1 MKRNHL
7 VILSM
12 PSQAT
17 LRVLLLLVVG
27 SFFVAGAAQAQVTS
41 NGRESRSLFVA
52 EAAHAP
58 ATSYGRESRFWIG
71 SGLGLVAIS
80 NYAGEQGIFGLF
92 AGNLNATY
100 QFGRNLVSARTALA
114 TVFIGEGY
122 YDVGLLYGR
131 VLSEG
136 FFFTSVGAGVAYVEG
151 ENVGLFGDNEE
162 LFATISLPLEVQLF
176 VRPLRFIGVGIYGFA
191 NINRE
196 KNFVGA
202 TFSVQ
207 IGNLR

>member
-1 MKRNHL
+1 MKRNQP

-12 PSQAT
+12 PGQAT

-27 SFFVAGAAQAQVTS
+27 SLFVAGAAPAQVTS

-58 ATSYGRESRFWIG
+58 ATSYGRDSRFWIG
-71 SGLGLVAIS
+71 SGLGLAAIS
-80 NYAGEQGIFGLF
+80 NYADEQGIFGLF

-100 QFGRNLVSARTALA
+100 QFGRHLVSARGALA
-114 TVFIGEGY
+114 TVLLVTFS
-122 YDVGLLYGR
+122 DVGLLYGR

-136 FFFTSVGAGVAYVEG
+136 SFFASVGAGVAYVEG
-151 ENVGLFGDNEE
+151 LDVGLFGDNDE
-162 LFATISLPLEVQLF
+162 LFATIGLPLEVQLF
-176 VRPLRFIGVGIYGFA
+176 VRPFRFIGVGIYGFA
-191 NINRE
+191 NINPE
-196 KNFVGA
+196 QNFTGA

-207 IGNLR
+207 IGNFW